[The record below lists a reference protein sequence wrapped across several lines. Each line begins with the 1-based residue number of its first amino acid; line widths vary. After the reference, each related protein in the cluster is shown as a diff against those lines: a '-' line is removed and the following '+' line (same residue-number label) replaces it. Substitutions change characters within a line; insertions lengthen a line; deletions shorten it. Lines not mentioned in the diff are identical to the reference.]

1 MLAKRFNRCK
11 QRAQAGRGAMMVI
24 PEAYV
29 AIPPGGFDLDRKLP
43 GGTSEQEPAEPCGWP
58 GDPRRLARVFSCPC
72 NLLHVLE

>member
-29 AIPPGGFDLDRKLP
+29 AIPPGGFELECKLP
-43 GGTSEQEPAEPCGWP
+43 GGTS
-58 GDPRRLARVFSCPC
+58 
-72 NLLHVLE
+72 